1 MLICQLKCCSLSA
14 MLNEQLNQQDSNL
27 EALIELITQEGRI
40 LSS

>member
-1 MLICQLKCCSLSA
+1 MLICQLTCCSSWA
-14 MLNEQLNQQDSNL
+14 MLNEQLNQRASNL